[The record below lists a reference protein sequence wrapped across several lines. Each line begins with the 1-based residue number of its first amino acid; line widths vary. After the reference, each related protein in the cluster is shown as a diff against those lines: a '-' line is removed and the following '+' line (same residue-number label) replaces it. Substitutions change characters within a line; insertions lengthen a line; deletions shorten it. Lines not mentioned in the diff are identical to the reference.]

1 MSEQQQA
8 VTTIAKDFHWEM
20 GHRLPFH
27 NGGCRNIHG
36 HSYRMRVELVGHLD
50 RNGMVMDY
58 FDMKELIEPLVAS
71 IDHSFLCDAN
81 DSEMLAFFAA
91 NPLKHVVV
99 PFPTTAENLV
109 GWFLNEIAKLLEP
122 YRNIIS
128 LTVRIHETERTYAER
143 GMALPPPDPTG
154 SGASASNRSAG

>member
-1 MSEQQQA
+1 MSGQQDA

-36 HSYRMRVELVGHLD
+36 HSYRMRVELVGRLD
-50 RNGMVMDY
+50 ANGMVMDY
-58 FDMKELIEPLVAS
+58 FDMKELIEPLVEK
-71 IDHSFLCDAN
+71 IDHSFLCDES
-81 DSEMLAFFAA
+81 DREMRDFFERT
-91 NPLKHVVV
+91 PLKHVLV

-109 GWFLNEIAKLLEP
+109 GWFLKEIAKLLAP
-122 YRNIIS
+122 YPNILS

-143 GMALPPPDPTG
+143 SMTI
-154 SGASASNRSAG
+154 R